1 MAKLDIYED
10 LPEEILNDLL
20 EEEEEKKSKS
30 FGNRIRVLKKE
41 HDERQALRKEAET
54 NLTAAMSKKA
64 IDALVLEPDDP
75 KAKEAAKDAKALS
88 EAAKI
93 VNDNRTFATRA
104 AMTAGFGALG
114 AVAIIATEKATRTG
128 LVGTARDGVSS
139 LVKKMIKRT

>member
-20 EEEEEKKSKS
+20 AEEEEKKSNS
-30 FGNRIRVLKKE
+30 FGNKIKVLKKE

-54 NLTAAMSKKA
+54 NLTAAMSKRA
-64 IDALVLEPDDP
+64 VEALVLEADDP

-93 VNDNRTFATRA
+93 VNDNRTFMTRA
-104 AMTAGFGALG
+104 AATAGFGALG
-114 AVAIIATEKATRTG
+114 AITIIGVEKATRTG

-139 LVKKMIKRT
+139 LVKKIIKRS

>member
-30 FGNRIRVLKKE
+30 FGHKIKVLKKE

-75 KAKEAAKDAKALS
+75 PLHEVVHRHCRCKPRLS
-88 EAAKI
+88 F
-93 VNDNRTFATRA
+93 RLSRY
-104 AMTAGFGALG
+104 
-114 AVAIIATEKATRTG
+114 
-128 LVGTARDGVSS
+128 S
-139 LVKKMIKRT
+139 L